1 MNNETIKA
9 DFRIEG
15 GGTVYLFRP
24 LTETA
29 REHLET
35 NVQSDAQWFGD
46 ALAVEH
52 RYARDLAAQ
61 LAEEGYVIQ

>member
-1 MNNETIKA
+1 MKTTKIKA

-29 REHLET
+29 REHLEA
-35 NVQSDAQWFGD
+35 NVQEDAQWFGD

-52 RYARDLAAQ
+52 RYAGP
-61 LAEEGYVIQ
+61 LAEALTQEGFRLE